1 MPIEG
6 GRVEKDFRHK
16 RSKGKVKINLSTLK
30 KREDFKELYK
40 RGYCIRNRYLSMY
53 LLTRGN
59 NNGIRIGF
67 NISKKIGKAVV
78 RNRIKRILK
87 EIFRNIE
94 TEPAANLDVLC
105 IAKKTICSVSYNI
118 LKEQV
123 ERNLYSFLYSKQS

>member
-1 MPIEG
+1 LPIEEE
-6 GRVEKDFRHK
+6 RVEKDFRHK
-16 RSKGKVKINLSTLK
+16 RSKGKVKINLDTLK

-53 LLTRGN
+53 MLTRSGN
-59 NNGIRIGF
+59 NRVRVGF

-87 EIFRNIE
+87 EIFRDIKVE
-94 TEPAANLDVLC
+94 SAANMNILC
-105 IAKKTICSVSYNI
+105 VAKKPICNVSYNI

-123 ERNLYSFLYSKQS
+123 ERNLCSFFYYREQ